1 MKPRAALPAPA
12 TTQPAPSSP
21 PAGATRAVLSIV
33 ALSEDPML
41 LEALML
47 AAVDQASVVSAPSAD
62 RFADQLVSNSAAV
75 ALIDAAVA
83 PAPLDGF
90 IASVHQQFPQM
101 LLLLAG
107 PASLQNQFA
116 AQLADGTIFR
126 FAHKPASAQRLKLFV
141 DAALLRR
148 QALVDQA
155 MGLVP
160 AGAAATPGATAQN
173 PFGSPGRRRPLL
185 WLSVCIGV
193 LLLAAAAGA
202 LLWQRTVTG
211 AGPAPAASG
220 ENTPAATPTSA
231 PSSAALAAQAAKAAE
246 AERDAIDQAA
256 ADRAERDR
264 LISESEAR
272 EAALADQVKRTA
284 ASARTEQAHVFVQL
298 AQKRLASGAL
308 LEPADDSAR
317 SYVQGAVG
325 LAPDDADVR
334 SVALALGEALIAKF
348 RAALAADDAEAAAR
362 WLQACRDYHL
372 GDGTLEQM
380 GTQLGALQHAQS
392 SRAEELQALQ
402 RQFTQH
408 LATGALLEPAD
419 ENALANYRRLKALDP
434 GNVALPT
441 MLHSLATA
449 VTADVQ
455 ARIAHNDLAGAD
467 QRLHAALDAGL
478 DGEELAGAAAALERV
493 QAVATPEVIPE
504 ARLQRSH
511 FVAPVYPE
519 DALAKRLSG
528 SVELEFTV
536 SPSGE
541 VTDIKI
547 QAADPPGVFDR
558 AAISA
563 LSQSRYHPVLRD
575 GVAIAQRARLRLRFK
590 P

>member
-1 MKPRAALPAPA
+1 
-12 TTQPAPSSP
+12 
-21 PAGATRAVLSIV
+21 V

-47 AAVDQASVVSAPSAD
+47 AAVDEASVVSAPSAD

-160 AGAAATPGATAQN
+160 AGAPATPAAAAQN

-193 LLLAAAAGA
+193 LLLAGLAGW
-202 LLWQRTVTG
+202 LLWQRTVSG
-211 AGPAPAASG
+211 AGPAPAASAAS
-220 ENTPAATPTSA
+220 TPAATPAPA
-231 PSSAALAAQAAKAAE
+231 PSSAALAAQAARAAE

-284 ASARTEQAHVFVQL
+284 ASARSEQAHVFVQL

-325 LAPDDADVR
+325 LAPDDADVHA
-334 SVALALGEALIAKF
+334 VALALGEALIAKF
-348 RAALAADDAEAAAR
+348 RAALAAGDAEAAAR

-380 GTQLGALQHAQS
+380 GTQLGALQHSQS

-408 LATGALLEPAD
+408 LTSGALLEPAD
-419 ENALANYRRLKALDP
+419 ENALASYRRLKALDP

-441 MLHSLATA
+441 MLHALAGA

-455 ARIAHNDLAGAD
+455 ARIARNDLAGAD

-519 DALAKRLSG
+519 DALSKRLSG

-541 VTDIKI
+541 VTDISI
-547 QAADPPGVFDR
+547 QAADPPGVFDQ

-575 GVAIAQRARLRLRFK
+575 GVAIAQRARVRLRFK

>member
-1 MKPRAALPAPA
+1 MAEFATSSALAG
-12 TTQPAPSSP
+12 APSAS
-21 PAGATRAVLSIV
+21 LSIV

-47 AAVDQASVVSAPSAD
+47 AAVDEASVVSAPSAD
-62 RFADQLVSNSAAV
+62 RFADQLVSNSPAV

-148 QALVDQA
+148 QALLDQA
-155 MGLVP
+155 MGLAP
-160 AGAAATPGATAQN
+160 AGGPAPPDAVAQN
-173 PFGSPGRRRPLL
+173 PFGGGSGRLRPLL
-185 WLSVCIGV
+185 WLAACIGV
-193 LLLAAAAGA
+193 LLLAGAAAA
-202 LLWQRTVTG
+202 LLWYRPLTG
-211 AGPAPAASG
+211 AGPTPADAGAGASTPAAS
-220 ENTPAATPTSA
+220 PAPA
-231 PSSAALAAQAAKAAE
+231 PSSAALAAQAARAAE
-246 AERDAIDQAA
+246 AERDVIDQAA

-272 EAALADQVKRTA
+272 ESALADQVKRTA
-284 ASARTEQAHVFVQL
+284 AAARSEQAHVFVQL

-325 LAPDDADVR
+325 LAPDDADVHA
-334 SVALALGEALIAKF
+334 VAVALGEALIAKF
-348 RAALAADDAEAAAR
+348 RAAIVAGDADAATR
-362 WLQACRDYHL
+362 WLEACRDYHVS
-372 GDGTLEQM
+372 DGTLEQL
-380 GTQLGALQHAQS
+380 GTQLTALQHAQAS
-392 SRAEELQALQ
+392 HAEELQALQ

-408 LATGALLEPAD
+408 LASGALLEPAD

-434 GNVALPT
+434 ANAALPT
-441 MLHSLATA
+441 MLHSLALA

-455 ARIAHNDLAGAD
+455 ARVARNDLAGAD

-504 ARLQRSH
+504 ARLQRAH
-511 FVAPVYPE
+511 FVAPVYPP
-519 DALAKRLSG
+519 DALARRLSG

-536 SPSGE
+536 TPTGE

-547 QAADPPGVFDR
+547 QAADPPGVFDQ
-558 AAISA
+558 AAITA
-563 LSQSRYHPVLRD
+563 LSQSRYHPVQLD
-575 GVAIAQRARLRLRFK
+575 GVAIAQRVRVRLRFK